1 MNIDWKHWGNIE
13 YMDDTT
19 LEYQVNLYKS
29 LFSLYNIKSKNMTL
43 LEIGAGHGDFTLLFE
58 KLFKKITAIDPE
70 KTLIDIFNK
79 KIIELNLS
87 SKIETQVC
95 GCEDFVTKK
104 KFNLIAFTYSF
115 MWVSDKQKCLLN
127 TTKLLTKN
135 GYILLVEPGRFVNS
149 LDKKFTKQTQLMN
162 ETLQTFFS
170 SKKLK
175 LVHFLTHKGSN
186 IYLFK
191 KI

>member
-1 MNIDWKHWGNIE
+1 MNIDWKKWGNNEYWNDFTIE
-13 YMDDTT
+13 ST
-19 LEYQVNLYKS
+19 VKLYKS
-29 LFSLYNIKSKNMTL
+29 LFSLYNIKSQNMTL
-43 LEIGAGHGDFTLLFE
+43 LEMGTGHGNFTLVFE

-79 KIIELNLS
+79 KIIELKLS

-104 KFNLIAFTYSF
+104 KFNLIAFTHSF

-135 GYILLVEPGRFVNS
+135 GYILLIEPSRFVDS
-149 LDKKFTKQTQLMN
+149 LDKKFTKQTELMI
-162 ETLQTFFS
+162 ETLQTFFN

-175 LVHFLTHKGSN
+175 LVHFFN
-186 IYLFK
+186 DNNVNVYLFQ